1 MMKLSEKISCLLEVC
16 GTGLME
22 RVRRANNGKK
32 LLCFAVVRT
41 HLIS

>member
-1 MMKLSEKISCLLEVC
+1 MMKLSEKISCLPEVC

-22 RVRRANNGKK
+22 RVRRGNGKK

-41 HLIS
+41 HPIS